1 MNSILKWLHK
11 NESIVHAS
19 VMFVA
24 FYGIPAI
31 GLAFFHPSLV
41 TPLMHSAVV
50 GLILM
55 LLLFV
60 SYKAAT
66 VATEAI
72 KSAVTHAALEQ
83 IREYSIS
90 NNLNMTTSDHVV
102 DYTSPNTLVVENIS
116 GEMKEAVT
124 ALKAAVES
132 APKPDVTV
140 QSPSKKR
147 RGRQPKP
154 AKKGG

>member
-24 FYGIPAI
+24 FYGMPAI

-41 TPLMHSAVV
+41 TPLMHSAIV
-50 GLILM
+50 GLVLM

-90 NNLNMTTSDHVV
+90 NNLNMTTSDHIV
-102 DYTSPNTLVVENIS
+102 DYTSPNTL
-116 GEMKEAVT
+116 AVN
-124 ALKAAVES
+124 
-132 APKPDVTV
+132 APGYSITPF
-140 QSPSKKR
+140 
-147 RGRQPKP
+147 
-154 AKKGG
+154 

>member
-41 TPLMHSAVV
+41 APLMHSAIV
-50 GLILM
+50 GLVLM
-55 LLLFV
+55 LLLLV
-60 SYKAAT
+60 SYRAAT

-83 IREYSIS
+83 IREYTIS
-90 NNLNMTTSDHVV
+90 NNVSMMTSDPVV
-102 DYTSPNTLVVENIS
+102 DYASPNTLVVENIS

-132 APKPDVTV
+132 VPKPDVTV
-140 QSPSKKR
+140 QSSPKKR
-147 RGRQPKP
+147 RGRQSKP